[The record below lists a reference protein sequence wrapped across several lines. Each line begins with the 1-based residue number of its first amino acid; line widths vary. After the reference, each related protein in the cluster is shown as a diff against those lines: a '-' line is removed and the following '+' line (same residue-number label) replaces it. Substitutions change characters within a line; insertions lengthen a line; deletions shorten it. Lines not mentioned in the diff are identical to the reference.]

1 MFTGSSTDTLR
12 VPANAAKHRPSRAR
26 YLVFMPGLSGID
38 RLGFVGFGEAAFYL
52 AKGLREAGVKRTV
65 AFDIHRHTPRLGEK
79 IQARAKETRTDLV
92 EFSAALTASADVVI
106 SAVTADQAADAA
118 EQTAP
123 YLTSRHIYAD
133 LNSVSP
139 RMKQKVGETI
149 TRSGARFVEIAV
161 MGPIPPQLHRTPMLI
176 GGASAPEF
184 QEMLAPYGMRMDTV
198 STDQIGRAAAVKMFR
213 SVVYKGLEALIFECV
228 LGASQYGAEDR
239 VFASLAES
247 FPGVDWKKLAD
258 YMVGRVVVHGER
270 RAREMD
276 EVARTLEELGIEP
289 MMAAATARRMDW
301 AADLG
306 LRESFNGEFPKTY
319 QEVLDAIAR
328 MPVTKT

>member
-1 MFTGSSTDTLR
+1 MTG
-12 VPANAAKHRPSRAR
+12 
-26 YLVFMPGLSGID
+26 PGVES
-38 RLGFVGFGEAAFYL
+38 LGFVGFGEAAYHL

-65 AFDIHRHTPRLGEK
+65 AFDIHMHTPRLGEQ
-79 IQARAKETRTDLV
+79 IQARAKETGTDLV
-92 EFSAALTASADVVI
+92 EFSAALAAGSDVII
-106 SAVTADQAADAA
+106 SAVTADQAVDAA

-139 RMKQKVGETI
+139 RTKQRVGEVI
-149 TRSGARFVEIAV
+149 SHSGARFVEIAV
-161 MGPIPPQLHRTPMLI
+161 MGPIPPHLHKTPMLL

-184 QEMLAPYGMRMDTV
+184 LAMFSPYAMRLDVV

-213 SVVYKGLEALIFECV
+213 SVIYKGLEALLFECV
-228 LGASQYGAEDR
+228 LGASQYGAEPR

-247 FPGVDWKKLAD
+247 FPGIDWKKLAD
-258 YMVGRVVVHGER
+258 YMIGRVVVHGER

-306 LRESFNGEFPKTY
+306 LRDKFAGEFPKTY
-319 QEVLDAIAR
+319 QEVLDILSKPALLQ
-328 MPVTKT
+328 K

>member
-1 MFTGSSTDTLR
+1 MVDS
-12 VPANAAKHRPSRAR
+12 V
-26 YLVFMPGLSGID
+26 
-38 RLGFVGFGEAAFYL
+38 GFVGFGEAAFHL
-52 AKGLREAGVKRTV
+52 AKGLREAGVTRTV
-65 AFDIHRHTPRLGEK
+65 AFDSHLHTPRVGDK
-79 IQARAKETRTDLV
+79 IQARAKETQTSLV
-92 EFSAALTASADVVI
+92 EFSAALAAAASVII
-106 SAVTADQAADAA
+106 SAVTADQAVDAA

-139 RMKQKVGETI
+139 RSKQKVGEI
-149 TRSGARFVEIAV
+149 VTRGGARFVEIAV
-161 MGPIPPQLHRTPMLI
+161 MGPIPPQLHKTPMLI
-176 GGASAPEF
+176 GGAAAPEF
-184 QEMLAPYGMRMDTV
+184 LAMFSPYAMQLDV
-198 STDQIGRAAAVKMFR
+198 ISTDEIGRAAAVKMFR
-213 SVVYKGLEALIFECV
+213 SVIYKGLEALIFESI

-247 FPGVDWKKLAD
+247 FPGIDWKKLAD

-276 EVARTLEELGIEP
+276 EAARTLEELGIEP

-306 LRESFNGEFPKTY
+306 LRDAFGGEFPKTY
-319 QEVLDAIAR
+319 QEVLDAIST
-328 MPVTKT
+328 TKS

>member
-1 MFTGSSTDTLR
+1 
-12 VPANAAKHRPSRAR
+12 
-26 YLVFMPGLSGID
+26 MPGLGPELGID

-52 AKGLREAGVKRTV
+52 AKGLREAGVKRTI
-65 AFDIHRHTPRLGEK
+65 AFDIHMHTPRLGEK
-79 IQARAKETRTDLV
+79 IQARAQETRTGLV
-92 EFSAALTASADVVI
+92 EFSAALAASADVII
-106 SAVTADQAADAA
+106 SAVTADQAVDAA

-139 RMKQKVGETI
+139 RTKQKVGETI
-149 TRSGARFVEIAV
+149 SRSGARFVEIAV
-161 MGPIPPQLHRTPMLI
+161 MGPIPPQLHKTPMLI
-176 GGASAPEF
+176 GGAAAPEF
-184 QEMLAPYGMRMDTV
+184 QEMLAPYGMRMDVV

-213 SVVYKGLEALIFECV
+213 SVIYKGLEALLFECV
-228 LGASQYGAEDR
+228 LGASRYGAQDR

-247 FPGVDWKKLAD
+247 FSGIEWKKLAD

-306 LRESFNGEFPKTY
+306 LRDTFGGEFPKTY
-319 QEVLDAIAR
+319 QEVLDVISIS
-328 MPVTKT
+328 KS